1 MRHAGPKGNAG
12 GARMITVD
20 QVTAYLAAHQTIA
33 PLVAMLLAFA
43 ETTAILSLLVPSTV
57 LLMGVGVAV
66 SAGMISFF
74 PIWAGATIGAILGS
88 SLSFLVGLWF
98 GPRMLALPPLRDY
111 PAQVERAR
119 ALFAKWGYLAI
130 PIGHFVGPLRP
141 IVFLLAGLTGMRTLP
156 FMLVNALS
164 AAAWALV
171 VPLVGELSGHITAWL
186 WQALGL

>member
-1 MRHAGPKGNAG
+1 
-12 GARMITVD
+12 MITVD
-20 QVTAYLAAHQTIA
+20 QVTEFLANHTLIA

-43 ETTAILSLLVPSTV
+43 ETTAILSLLIPSTV

-66 SAGMISFF
+66 STGVVAFF
-74 PIWAGATIGAILGS
+74 PIWIGATIGAILGS
-88 SLSFLVGLWF
+88 SLSYLVGLWF

-111 PAQVERAR
+111 PAQVARAR

-141 IVFLLAGLTGMRTLP
+141 IVFLLAGLTGMRVMP
-156 FMLVNALS
+156 FMIVNAIS
-164 AAAWALV
+164 AAAWALI
-171 VPLVGELSGHITAWL
+171 VPLVGEVGGHAASWL